1 MINCPLALRR
11 LSNGLLSYLF
21 VSCLSMGVCAADNK
35 VAEAELHLK
44 SGNANAAY
52 ALLEP
57 LENEKAGD
65 LEFDYLFGL
74 ASLDSGHP
82 SKAMFALERVLA
94 VNPNHLQA
102 RAEIA
107 RAHFMLGELDTAR
120 AEFKNVI
127 DQNPPANA
135 ISTINRYLSVI
146 ARESGERTRFGAYLE
161 ATWGYD
167 SNVNSAPSPG
177 QFIANI
183 GGIPLPVNLSDAN
196 AKTGS
201 NFFTMGGGANFQH
214 PFNDEITLLGSVS
227 GTNRL
232 NLSSDNAELFDTS
245 SIDFNLGLR
254 YQKGAETLTAAWQDS
269 NFDLNGERFRHAY
282 GLSAQWQHN
291 LDDRN
296 QLSLFGQFMR
306 LEYPTANVRDADR
319 RVVGVGYGHAFS
331 GDLSPVLFLS
341 TYVGEEDERHSN
353 FSYLGHD
360 LWGVRGGGQVTVNPK
375 TILFASGGYENRDW
389 GGQRP
394 FFSKS
399 QEDHQYDLTV
409 GARFLPIPQWQI
421 KPQLTY
427 VRSDSNLPITDYDRY
442 MVSVTFRHEFEW

>member
-1 MINCPLALRR
+1 MNLPLVVRKV
-11 LSNGLLSYLF
+11 SSSLLTCLF
-21 VSCLSMGVCAADNK
+21 LSCLSLEVYAADAI
-35 VAEAELHLK
+35 VTEGEALLK
-44 SGNANAAY
+44 SGDSNAAY

-57 LENEKAGD
+57 LESEKAGD
-65 LEFDYLFGL
+65 PEFDYLFGL

-82 SKAMFALERVLA
+82 SRAMFALERVLA

-120 AEFKNVI
+120 VEFKNVL
-127 DQNPPANA
+127 DQSPPVNA

-183 GGIPLPVNLSDAN
+183 GGIPLPVNLSDAS
-196 AKTGS
+196 AKTSS

-214 PFNDEITLLGSVS
+214 PFTSEITVLGSVG
-227 GTNRL
+227 GTNRV
-232 NLSSDNAELFDTS
+232 NLSSDDAELFDTS
-245 SIDFNLGLR
+245 SIDFSLGVR
-254 YQKGAETLTAAWQDS
+254 YQKGAETLTAAWQDN
-269 NFDLNGERFRHAY
+269 NFDLNGERFRHSY

-306 LEYPTANVRDADR
+306 LEYPNASVRDADR
-319 RVVGVGYGHAFS
+319 RVLGVGYGHAFS

-341 TYVGEEDERHSN
+341 GYVGEEDERHSN
-353 FSYLGHD
+353 FSFLGHD
-360 LWGVRGGGQVTVNPK
+360 LWGVRGGGQVTITPK
-375 TILFASGGYENRDW
+375 TVLFASGGYENRDW

-394 FFSKS
+394 FFNKS
-399 QEDHQYDLTV
+399 QEDHQYDVTV
-409 GARFLPIPQWQI
+409 GARFLPISRWQI

-427 VRSDSNLPITDYDRY
+427 VNSDSNIPITNYDRY
-442 MVSVTFRHEFEW
+442 MLSVTFRHEFEW